1 MHNYSLIA
9 LIKLYIIYTLFSR
22 FLNIFSYFAHIN
34 GMNLKDFFNN
44 IIKYN
49 PEPYIFSLINTK
61 SNSSNASTTEM
72 PQTENKIFTNIQE
85 NLDFLKFKYNT
96 LICNDVIIREFNMFA
111 YNKNHHCFI
120 IYIDG
125 LVNSISI
132 NDFIL
137 KSLMMGKHRYNK
149 PFEGSLQEYVDN
161 CLLPQNSVTKV
172 QDFQD
177 VFSGINMGDCLL
189 FIDTLDIAFDIDV
202 KSYTQRSISN
212 PENEA
217 VIKGPQEGFVEN
229 FRTNTSII
237 RRIVN
242 SEELVI
248 ETIPVGKISKTKCGV
263 CYLKNIAN
271 NDLVSEAK
279 YRLGNL
285 DIDSLLSTGQL
296 EQLIESDEGFG
307 IPQILSTERPDK
319 CAKYLFQGR
328 VVIIVN
334 GNPYALILP
343 ATIEDFLFSPE
354 DTNLRPLFANFLR
367 GIRIL
372 ATFITLLLPGFYM
385 AITSFHQEILPT
397 PLLFSILS
405 ARENVPF
412 PIIFEILLME
422 ISFELIR
429 EASLRVP
436 SVIGSSIGIVGAL
449 ILGDAAVNAGIV
461 SPTLIIIV
469 AMTGIASFAIPDF
482 SFGFHVRVFRF
493 WFIALGATAGF
504 LGIAVGL
511 FIYVSMICS
520 LKSFG
525 VPYTTPISPDI
536 NTKGNGMYV
545 PPIWKQEYRASF
557 ISPKKNKA
565 QGKIS
570 MKWKY

>member
-1 MHNYSLIA
+1 MNFKDYFN
-9 LIKLYIIYTLFSR
+9 KL
-22 FLNIFSYFAHIN
+22 
-34 GMNLKDFFNN
+34 
-44 IIKYN
+44 IKYN
-49 PEPYIFSLINTK
+49 PTIYNFSLMNTK
-61 SNSSNASTTEM
+61 TKSANVSTTEM
-72 PQTENKIFTNIQE
+72 PQIDYKVFSNITE
-85 NLDFLKFKYNT
+85 NLDFLKSKYNT
-96 LICNDVIIREFNMFA
+96 LICADVIIREFNMFA
-111 YNKNHHCFI
+111 YNKNHKCFI

-125 LVNSISI
+125 LVDSISI

-137 KSLMMGKHRYNK
+137 KALMMGKHRYNK
-149 PFEGSLQEYVDN
+149 PFEGNLQEYVDN

-172 QDFQD
+172 EDFQD
-177 VFSGINMGDCLL
+177 VYSGINMGDCLL
-189 FIDTLDIAFDIDV
+189 FIDTLDVAFDIDV
-202 KSYTQRSISN
+202 KHYAQRSISK
-212 PENEA
+212 PENES

-242 SEELVI
+242 SEDLVI
-248 ETIPVGKISKTKCGV
+248 ETIPVGKISKTKCGL

-271 NDLVSEAK
+271 NDLVAEAR
-279 YRLGNL
+279 YRLSNL

-307 IPQILSTERPDK
+307 IPQLLSTERPDK

-328 VVIIVN
+328 AIIIVN

-372 ATFITLLLPGFYM
+372 ATLITLLLPGTYM

-405 ARENVPF
+405 ARTNVPF
-412 PIIFEILLME
+412 PVIFEILIME

-449 ILGDAAVNAGIV
+449 ILGDAAVNAGII

-482 SFGFHVRVFRF
+482 SFGFHVRIFRF

-504 LGIAVGL
+504 LGIGVGL

-525 VPYTTPISPDI
+525 VPYATPIAPDI

-545 PPIWKQEYRASF
+545 PPAWKQEYRASF
-557 ISPKKNKA
+557 ISPKKREA

-570 MKWKY
+570 MKWKF

>member
-1 MHNYSLIA
+1 
-9 LIKLYIIYTLFSR
+9 
-22 FLNIFSYFAHIN
+22 
-34 GMNLKDFFNN
+34 MNFKDFFNKL
-44 IIKYN
+44 IKYDDN
-49 PEPYIFSLINTK
+49 NNYLFSLGNYK
-61 SNSSNASTTEM
+61 NSSLEETPLESPDTNF
-72 PQTENKIFTNIQE
+72 KVFTNIKE
-85 NLDFLKFKYNT
+85 NLDFLKSKYNT
-96 LICNDVIIREFNMFA
+96 LICADIVIREFNMFA
-111 YNKNHHCFI
+111 YNKNHKCFI

-125 LVNSISI
+125 LVDSISI

-137 KSLMMGKHRYNK
+137 KPLMMGKHRYNR
-149 PFEGSLQEYVDN
+149 PFESDLLEYVDN

-172 QDFQD
+172 KDFQD

-189 FIDTLDIAFDIDV
+189 FIDTLNIAFDIDV
-202 KSYTQRSISN
+202 KHYTQRGISN
-212 PENEA
+212 PENES

-229 FRTNTSII
+229 FRTNTSLL

-263 CYLKNIAN
+263 CYLQNIAN
-271 NDLVSEAK
+271 SYLVAETK
-279 YRLGNL
+279 YRLRNL

-307 IPQILSTERPDK
+307 IPQVLSTERPDK

-328 VVIIVN
+328 VVVLVN
-334 GNPYALILP
+334 GNPYSIILP

-367 GIRIL
+367 AIRIL
-372 ATFITLLLPGFYM
+372 ATLITLLLPGVYM

-397 PLLFSILS
+397 SLLFSILS

-436 SVIGSSIGIVGAL
+436 SLIGSSIGIVGAL

-482 SFGFHVRVFRF
+482 SFGFHIRVFRF

-504 LGIAVGL
+504 LGIGVGL

-525 VPYTTPISPDI
+525 VPYTTPIAPDI

-545 PPIWKQEYRASF
+545 PPIWKQEYRANF
-557 ISPKKNKA
+557 ISPKRKKSQA
-565 QGKIS
+565 KIS

>member
-1 MHNYSLIA
+1 MNFKDYFNK
-9 LIKLYIIYTLFSR
+9 LIKYTPQIYNFSIMNTNSDSQSTLSSETSQKNYKVFS
-22 FLNIFSYFAHIN
+22 NIN
-34 GMNLKDFFNN
+34 
-44 IIKYN
+44 
-49 PEPYIFSLINTK
+49 
-61 SNSSNASTTEM
+61 
-72 PQTENKIFTNIQE
+72 E
-85 NLDFLKFKYNT
+85 NLDFLKSQYNT
-96 LICNDVIIREFNMFA
+96 LICPDVIIREFNMFA
-111 YNKNHHCFI
+111 YNKNHKCFI

-125 LVNSISI
+125 LVDSISI

-137 KSLMMGKHRYNK
+137 KSLMMEKHRYNN
-149 PFEGSLQEYVDN
+149 PFEGNLLEYVDN

-177 VFSGINMGDCLL
+177 VYSGINMGDCLL
-189 FIDTLDIAFDIDV
+189 FIDTLNIAFDIDV
-202 KSYTQRSISN
+202 KNYTQRSIST
-212 PENEA
+212 PENES

-237 RRIVN
+237 RRIIN
-242 SEELVI
+242 NENLVI
-248 ETIPVGKISKTKCGV
+248 ETIPVGKISQTKCGV

-271 NDLVSEAK
+271 NDLVAEAR
-279 YRLGNL
+279 YRLSNL
-285 DIDSLLSTGQL
+285 DVDSLLSTGQL

-307 IPQILSTERPDK
+307 IPQLLSTERPDK

-328 VVIIVN
+328 VVILVN

-372 ATFITLLLPGFYM
+372 ATLITLLLPGVYM
-385 AITSFHQEILPT
+385 AIASFHQEILPT
-397 PLLFSILS
+397 PLLFSILAS
-405 ARENVPF
+405 RRNVPF

-436 SVIGSSIGIVGAL
+436 SLIGSSIGIVGAL
-449 ILGDAAVNAGIV
+449 ILGDAAVNAGFV
-461 SPTLIIIV
+461 SSTLIIIV
-469 AMTGIASFAIPDF
+469 AIAGISSFAIPDF
-482 SFGFHVRVFRF
+482 SFGFHVRMFRF

-504 LGIAVGL
+504 LGIGVGL
-511 FIYVSMICS
+511 FIYISMICS

-525 VPYTTPISPDI
+525 LPYTIPIAPDI

-545 PPIWKQEYRASF
+545 PPVWKQEYRAVF
-557 ISPKKNKA
+557 ISPKKRQS

-570 MKWKY
+570 MKWKSVKDDKPI

>member
-1 MHNYSLIA
+1 MNFKDYFNK
-9 LIKLYIIYTLFSR
+9 LIKYTPQIYNFSIMNTNSDSQSTLSSETPQKNYKVFS
-22 FLNIFSYFAHIN
+22 NI
-34 GMNLKDFFNN
+34 K
-44 IIKYN
+44 
-49 PEPYIFSLINTK
+49 
-61 SNSSNASTTEM
+61 
-72 PQTENKIFTNIQE
+72 E
-85 NLDFLKFKYNT
+85 NLNFLKSQYNT
-96 LICNDVIIREFNMFA
+96 LICPDVIIREFNMFA
-111 YNKNHHCFI
+111 YNKNHKCFI

-125 LVNSISI
+125 LVDSISI

-137 KSLMMGKHRYNK
+137 KSLMMEKHRYNN
-149 PFEGSLQEYVDN
+149 PFEGNLLEYVDN

-177 VFSGINMGDCLL
+177 VYSGINMGDCLL
-189 FIDTLDIAFDIDV
+189 FIDTLNIAFDIDV
-202 KSYTQRSISN
+202 KNYTQRSIST
-212 PENEA
+212 PENES

-237 RRIVN
+237 RRIIN
-242 SEELVI
+242 NENLVI
-248 ETIPVGKISKTKCGV
+248 ETIPVGKISQTKCGV

-271 NDLVSEAK
+271 NDLVAEAR
-279 YRLGNL
+279 YRLSNL
-285 DIDSLLSTGQL
+285 DVDSLLSTGQL

-307 IPQILSTERPDK
+307 IPQLLSTERPDK

-328 VVIIVN
+328 VVILVN

-372 ATFITLLLPGFYM
+372 ATLITLLLPGVYM
-385 AITSFHQEILPT
+385 AIASFHQEILPT
-397 PLLFSILS
+397 PLLFSILAS
-405 ARENVPF
+405 RRNVPF

-436 SVIGSSIGIVGAL
+436 SLIGSSIGIVGAL
-449 ILGDAAVNAGIV
+449 ILGEAAVNAGFV
-461 SPTLIIIV
+461 SSTLIIIV
-469 AMTGIASFAIPDF
+469 AMAGIASFAIPDF
-482 SFGFHVRVFRF
+482 SFGFHVRMFRF

-504 LGIAVGL
+504 LGIGVGL
-511 FIYVSMICS
+511 FIYISMICS

-525 VPYTTPISPDI
+525 LPYTIPIAPDI

-545 PPIWKQEYRASF
+545 PPVWKQEYRAVF
-557 ISPKKNKA
+557 ISPKKRQS

-570 MKWKY
+570 MKWKSVKDDKPI